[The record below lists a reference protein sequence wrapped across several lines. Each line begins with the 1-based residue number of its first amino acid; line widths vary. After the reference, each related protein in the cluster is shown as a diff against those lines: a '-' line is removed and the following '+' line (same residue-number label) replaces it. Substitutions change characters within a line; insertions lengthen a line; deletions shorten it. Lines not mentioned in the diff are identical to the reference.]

1 MKKKQVNF
9 ESKFSEQSK
18 EKDFNENIMNILML
32 KKEEFLFPKCKRKD
46 KLNSQKLDEI
56 MKSNNETIE
65 SINIIQSNIDNII
78 ELNKA
83 NPINS

>member
-1 MKKKQVNF
+1 
-9 ESKFSEQSK
+9 
-18 EKDFNENIMNILML
+18 ML